1 MHFYE
6 KNFMKHFYG
15 NYFSKIL
22 PNTKKTI
29 LKESS
34 LRHFLYG
41 IWDIFQ
47 IFFRFPYARFFIS
60 DNFMSNVRLKLGKN
74 QAKAKQHPEAEK
86 ERCL

>member
-22 PNTKKTI
+22 LNTKKTI

-47 IFFRFPYARFFIS
+47 IFFRFPYARFFYKRQFYEQRQAEI
-60 DNFMSNVRLKLGKN
+60 GKESS
-74 QAKAKQHPEAEK
+74 KS
-86 ERCL
+86 

>member
-6 KNFMKHFYG
+6 KNFMKHLYG

-22 PNTKKTI
+22 LNTKKTI

-34 LRHFLYG
+34 L
-41 IWDIFQ
+41 DIFFTEFE
-47 IFFRFPYARFFIS
+47 IFFNSFFVFHMHAFFIS
-60 DNFMSNVRLKLGKN
+60 DNFMSNVRMKLGKN